1 MKTGFIVNIL
11 FLAALSAT
19 LLYLFKTLGL
29 LLSLI
34 LFLSLYSYNKGK
46 EDLGALS
53 SSLTYAI
60 AAIYALTSN
69 LGNEVTLLLLVQI
82 ALFDS
87 LSSLIPKISEEIEKH
102 DKRHLIHYI
111 KEYAKIIMET
121 LALITITF
129 SILWMPLPKPGF
141 HETTLLVTL
150 LAFSLILLFKL
161 CD

>member
-1 MKTGFIVNIL
+1 MKTGFMVNIL
-11 FLAALSAT
+11 FLAVLSAA
-19 LLYLFKTLGL
+19 LLYLFKIPGL

-34 LFLSLYSYNKGK
+34 LFLSLYSYNRGR

-60 AAIYALTSN
+60 AAIYTLTSN
-69 LGNEVTLLLLVQI
+69 LSNEAALLLLVQI

-87 LSSLIPKISEEIEKH
+87 LSSLTPKISEEIEKH
-102 DKRHLIHYI
+102 DRKHLIHYI
-111 KEYAKIIMET
+111 REYAKIVIET
-121 LALITITF
+121 LAFITITF